1 MPPGAVAKTPSE
13 PKIKFKQNPSQ
24 DGHRFVKVFN

>member
-1 MPPGAVAKTPSE
+1 MMQTGATKPPAV

-24 DGHRFVKVFN
+24 DGHRFV